1 MHSSSSNGSSGKGSS
16 GGSVVVVVAHVY
28 AQSCCCGAYLC
39 TTADFDHLDFDS
51 QQKLISWFWQTL
63 SNLQLQVKNF
73 PSEWDDDKLLSI
85 FSNPAVLTQ
94 RIHVRERQE
103 ISSCALCN
111 FSLNKV
117 SSARLPPTPCVRTG
131 AGARSGREGR
141 QLRAPGSRSH
151 IKSCHEDAK
160 GRAFAFVAFEDVEA
174 ADASSALHRLP
185 PPM

>member
-1 MHSSSSNGSSGKGSS
+1 MFMHSL
-16 GGSVVVVVAHVY
+16 VVVVPIFVPRLTLII
-28 AQSCCCGAYLC
+28 SIS
-39 TTADFDHLDFDS
+39 TPNK
-51 QQKLISWFWQTL
+51 KLISWFWQTL

-117 SSARLPPTPCVRTG
+117 SSARLPP
-131 AGARSGREGR
+131 RSGREGR